1 MISYTVLVK
10 NDLNE
15 LLEEIRLDYD
25 ADFLLSPPPD
35 EKVFVSLNQTIVPS
49 LRENAVYRVSVNV
62 CSDVTCRESESQ
74 PICESFSVD
83 VCVRFAFI
91 SFGLFLFFIATFLFP
106 DTTDVQNVKV
116 YFFENNVFVECSF
129 AANSL
134 SRGCLVR
141 LVLDGNETMADE
153 LVLSRDSSSVSI
165 LSQCNTTANQRSAYD
180 VIFGLDLE
188 SNGAPGSVPIPVVE
202 MEPIMSA
209 REFTEMTGCS
219 TSGRIMFVCC
229 LLVYLFVAMSII
241 CCLFAGTNVVAIAVP
256 IIIVLFLLFTII
268 GVIVFIATHYKQRRK
283 IKVHL
288 SQISTLFQHNHE

>member
-25 ADFLLSPPPD
+25 ADFLLSPPLD
-35 EKVFVSLNQTIVPS
+35 EKVFVTLNQTIVPS

-83 VCVRFAFI
+83 VCTIRFYN
-91 SFGLFLFFIATFLFP
+91 FGLFLFFVATFSFP

-188 SNGAPGSVPIPVVE
+188 SNGAEGSVPIPVIE

-209 REFTEMTGCS
+209 REFTELTGCS
-219 TSGRIMFVCC
+219 TSGRIMFVC
-229 LLVYLFVAMSII
+229 LFI
-241 CCLFAGTNVVAIAVP
+241 CLFCCVRMFA
-256 IIIVLFLLFTII
+256 
-268 GVIVFIATHYKQRRK
+268 Y
-283 IKVHL
+283 
-288 SQISTLFQHNHE
+288 